1 MDSNQ
6 VRKYG
11 DPVLREKCD
20 PVTVFDDELRKF
32 TEKMFS
38 IMRSARGLG
47 LAAPQ
52 VGDRRRLFMI
62 DLSGQDFDS
71 EPIVFVNPEI
81 ESVEGGEITGEEGCL
96 SFPGLF
102 IEIGRAKKATVK
114 FQDVEGEFHRIEATD
129 LAARAIQHENDHL
142 NGVLFIDHLSSIE
155 RELLA
160 GKLKRIKVG

>member
-11 DPVLREKCD
+11 DPVLREKCS
-20 PVTVFDDELRKF
+20 PVTIFDDELRKF
-32 TEKMFS
+32 AEKMFS
-38 IMRSARGLG
+38 IMRSAKGLG

-52 VGDRRRLFMI
+52 LGRKRRLFMI

-71 EPIVFVNPEI
+71 EPILFVNPEI
-81 ESVEGGEITGEEGCL
+81 ESAEGEATAEEGCL

-102 IEIGRAKKATVK
+102 VEISRAKKITVK
-114 FQDVEGEFHRIEATD
+114 YQDVEGKSHRIEATD

-142 NGVLFIDHLSSIE
+142 NGVLFIDYLSSIE
-155 RELLA
+155 RDLLA
-160 GKLKRIKVG
+160 GRLKKIKVG

>member
-11 DPVLREKCD
+11 DPVLREKCN

-32 TEKMFS
+32 TENMFS
-38 IMRSARGLG
+38 IMRSAKGLG

-52 VGDRRRLFMI
+52 VGDKRRLFMI

-81 ESVEGGEITGEEGCL
+81 ESAEGEVTAEEGCL

-102 IEIGRAKKATVK
+102 IETSRAKKIKVK
-114 FQDVEGEFHRIEATD
+114 YQDVEGEIHRIEATD

-142 NGVLFIDHLSSIE
+142 NGVLFIDYLSSIE
-155 RELLA
+155 RDLLA
-160 GKLKRIKVG
+160 GKLKKIKVG

>member
-11 DPVLREKCD
+11 DPVLREKCS
-20 PVTVFDDELRKF
+20 PVTVFDDDLRKF
-32 TEKMFS
+32 AEKMFS
-38 IMRSARGLG
+38 IMRSAKGLG

-52 VGDRRRLFMI
+52 LGRKRRLFMI

-71 EPIVFVNPEI
+71 EPILFVNPEI
-81 ESVEGGEITGEEGCL
+81 ESAEGEAMAEEGCL

-102 IEIGRAKKATVK
+102 VEISRAKKITVK
-114 FQDVEGEFHRIEATD
+114 YQDVEGKSHRIEATD

-142 NGVLFIDHLSSIE
+142 NGVLFIDYLSSIE
-155 RELLA
+155 RDLLA
-160 GKLKRIKVG
+160 GKLKKIKVG

>member
-11 DPVLREKCD
+11 DPVLREKCN

-32 TEKMFS
+32 AERMFS

-52 VGDRRRLFMI
+52 VGDTRRLFMI

-71 EPIVFVNPEI
+71 EPVVFVNPEI
-81 ESVEGGEITGEEGCL
+81 ESAEGEITGEEGCL

-102 IEIGRAKKATVK
+102 VEVRRPKKITVK

-155 RELLA
+155 RDLLA

>member
-11 DPVLREKCD
+11 DPVLREKCN
-20 PVTVFDDELRKF
+20 PVTVFDDELREIA
-32 TEKMFS
+32 EKMFS
-38 IMRSARGLG
+38 IMRSAKGLG

-71 EPIVFVNPEI
+71 EPMIFVNPEI
-81 ESVEGGEITGEEGCL
+81 ESADGEQMAEEGCL

-102 IEIGRAKKATVK
+102 IEISRARKITVK
-114 FQDVEGEFHRIEATD
+114 YQDIEGKFHRIEATD

-142 NGVLFIDHLSSIE
+142 NGVLFIDYLSSIE
-155 RELLA
+155 RDLLA
-160 GKLKRIKVG
+160 GKLKKIKVG